1 MKIYGTIWHDKDG
14 KAIGTS
20 MRCMAIEIC
29 YRGRFSLKLVQA
41 NFGPPP
47 AQLPKTQHLTQAQKP
62 KLLT

>member
-29 YRGRFSLKLVQA
+29 YRGRFSLKLIRTCKGVKRL
-41 NFGPPP
+41 F
-47 AQLPKTQHLTQAQKP
+47 LFRST
-62 KLLT
+62 